1 MAFIIKSAKTVR
13 THWKKSTFG
22 ACLLMYG
29 VKFGNEKERFFTY
42 KQCSREEL
50 IRREFCAEAVGYGS
64 KIMLYNEKPRR
75 VTVFLNPAVKGGK
88 GTKLFTKT
96 AAPILYLSGMEV
108 NVVKTEY
115 EGQVKEF
122 IKVLESQDTDAIVI
136 AGGDG
141 TLLEA
146 VTGLMRKEDKNLRNN
161 IPIGIIPLGKTNRF
175 AKLLFGNDLNQVRLI
190 AESAMAIIKGDTS
203 QFDVMKIE
211 VGEYVEYYF
220 IFKNH
225 VLLKHSVV
233 GRRGKTTYAVSGLE
247 AGLYRDA
254 EQRKVKNWYFGP
266 LKHYWTYIRTTLRN
280 DWPANFKGKM
290 SYVEA
295 TSENTKLV
303 APKVEA
309 PPKSRTWS
317 WLGLLYNQSPKPAAS
332 TSDFVM
338 DSSTDAE
345 QERDIAAVEL
355 TVMSSNYKNEN
366 TVPSLAVGIG
376 PAEPGRQELISEG
389 WRRVKKRETT
399 LSLGTDS
406 NEQIHV
412 KSMRLVP
419 DQETCEGQWFNI
431 DGEAFEAMPI
441 TISLLRNKLRVYTRP
456 VSVT

>member
-1 MAFIIKSAKTVR
+1 MAFIIKSAKTLR

-29 VKFGNEKERFFTY
+29 VKFSNEKRA
-42 KQCSREEL
+42 EEL

-64 KIMLYNEKPRR
+64 KILQYNEKPRR
-75 VTVFLNPAVKGGK
+75 VTVFLNPAVQGGK

-146 VTGLMRKEDKNLRNN
+146 VTGLMRKEDKNFRNN

-175 AKLLFGNDLNQVRLI
+175 AKLLFGTDLNQVRLI
-190 AESAMAIIKGDTS
+190 AESAMAIIRGDTS

-211 VGEYVEYYF
+211 GEE
-220 IFKNH
+220 
-225 VLLKHSVV
+225 
-233 GRRGKTTYAVSGLE
+233 GKTTYAVSGLE

-254 EQRKVKNWYFGP
+254 EQRKFKNWYFGP
-266 LKHYWTYIRTTLRN
+266 LKHYWTYIRTTLRS

-290 SYVEA
+290 NFVEA
-295 TSENTKLV
+295 TPENTKLV

-317 WLGLLYNQSPKPAAS
+317 WLGLLYNQSPKPAVSAN
-332 TSDFVM
+332 DFVM

-376 PAEPGRQELISEG
+376 PAEPGRHELISEG
-389 WRRVKKRETT
+389 WRRVKERETT
-399 LSLGTDS
+399 LSLGADA

-431 DGEAFEAMPI
+431 DGEAFEAMPV

>member
-1 MAFIIKSAKTVR
+1 MAFIIKSAKTIR

-22 ACLLMYG
+22 ACLCVYG
-29 VKFGNEKERFFTY
+29 IQFAKEKRA
-42 KQCSREEL
+42 EEL
-50 IRREFCAEAVGYGS
+50 IRRAFCAEAVEYGS
-64 KIMLYNEKPRR
+64 KILGFNEKPRR

-96 AAPILYLSGMEV
+96 AAPILYLAGMEV

-122 IKVLESQDTDAIVI
+122 IKVLESQDTDAIII

-146 VTGLMRKEDKNLRNN
+146 VTGLMRKEDKHFRNN
-161 IPIGIIPLGKTNRF
+161 IPVGVIPLGKTNRF
-175 AKLLFGNDLNQVRLI
+175 AKLLFGTDLNQVRLI
-190 AESAMAIIKGDTS
+190 AESAMAIIKGETS

-211 VGEYVEYYF
+211 GEE
-220 IFKNH
+220 
-225 VLLKHSVV
+225 
-233 GRRGKTTYAVSGLE
+233 GKTTYAVSGLE
-247 AGLYRDA
+247 VGLYRDA
-254 EQRKVKNWYFGP
+254 EQRKLKNWYFGP

-280 DWPANFKGKM
+280 DWPATFNGKM
-290 SYVEA
+290 TYVEA
-295 TSENTKLV
+295 TPENTKLV

-317 WLGLLYNQSPKPAAS
+317 WLGLLYNQSPKPPVA

-338 DSSTDAE
+338 DSSADAE
-345 QERDIAAVEL
+345 QERDISAVEL
-355 TVMSSNYKNEN
+355 TIMSSNYKKEN
-366 TVPSLAVGIG
+366 AVPSLAVGIG
-376 PAEPGRQELISEG
+376 PKEPGRQELISEG
-389 WRRVKKRETT
+389 WRRVKERDTT
-399 LSLGTDS
+399 LPLGTDS

-412 KSMRLVP
+412 KSLHLVP
-419 DQETCEGQWFNI
+419 DEETCEGQWFNI

-441 TISLLRNKLRVYTRP
+441 TISLLRNKLRVYSQP